1 MSAMRSIQR
10 ALPGQKQP
18 DFRPSTPTS
27 GPALLRP
34 RLDDP
39 GHDPAVLADLAVP
52 DEPELLI
59 GRQRAVE
66 QEPGG
71 HPTRLLRLRLD
82 APPAHPRDE
91 LTRPGEP
98 RAGTARAPVPLPG
111 KEARDAPVGRARPGF
126 LVRRPVLDPGHPA
139 GCADLPPPHAIVPA
153 EDECG
158 V

>member
-1 MSAMRSIQR
+1 MRSIQR
-10 ALPGQKQP
+10 ASPGQKQP

-71 HPTRLLRLRLD
+71 HRTGVLRVSLD
-82 APPAHPRDE
+82 GPPAQPRDE
-91 LTRPGEP
+91 IKRTGER
-98 RAGTARAPVPLPG
+98 RAGHALAPVPLPG
-111 KEARDAPVGRARPGF
+111 EAARDAPVGRARPGF
-126 LVRRPVLDPGHPA
+126 LVRRPVLDPGHLA
-139 GCADLPPPHAIVPA
+139 G
-153 EDECG
+153 
-158 V
+158 